1 MNRKYDRACK
11 RAYDKKLIKYSNKN
25 PRLVENNIFVQR
37 SNKLSNKKFS
47 NNTAS
52 QTADKKNVHSHA
64 KYDTVEADRSR

>member
-1 MNRKYDRACK
+1 
-11 RAYDKKLIKYSNKN
+11 
-25 PRLVENNIFVQR
+25 
-37 SNKLSNKKFS
+37 LSNKKFS